1 MRAPKRRA
9 LLPGGLLAGTALMGV
24 FAPLG
29 AGSAGASSAQVTAV
43 GSAASY
49 VMMHNLFPT
58 SLNDLLP
65 GGTTADQRI
74 AATASLCS
82 GGVSYGAGDPVPNGS
97 QAGRAA
103 LHAEESAAS
112 NEQGCIDFVRSSSPP
127 EPGTT
132 TVSTRFDYY
141 AYALDALAPL
151 VGKNAG
157 GTRSSPTTLTLADLQ
172 DIYRCKPGYSN
183 WHTVTN
189 GANAPIVRFWPPPTS
204 STAVVYSQMLG
215 FTPTETHAFTAGSTC
230 TTAPIWHFT
239 VGGKTVV
246 GEEDSEEGIIYQAS
260 IDATTPV
267 ADAIDVYSVGRFASQ
282 WNTTTRYTETKIN
295 SITDT
300 AIGNFNAATLLLAEI
315 QNRVSSSKTAPF
327 AVFTPQSGTFN
338 ATTRRGRFG
347 TNTAVVNEGNEW
359 FSHMPTAGSA
369 PTASSAAVPGVLYV
383 YNVADS
389 SLPTYSEDK
398 MMVGFDNQAEG
409 TKSVLCNGD
418 DAVTIEASGFVPL
431 NTGST
436 APASSD
442 DAGATCR
449 EFPGKAYPGD
459 GPSRSWTDATWSEPT
474 GGGPGTA
481 PYAEQPGFPVLN
493 NTSTTLPV
501 TAAAAGDVM
510 LVMAHT
516 APSHGSSEVTSI
528 TDSAG
533 RITWQPAESAGLTS
547 APSGDVVEIWYGVVK
562 SAGATTID
570 VHWSGTTF
578 DHFVWA
584 DEWRS
589 VAGSSVTWSV
599 VAAGERNSS
608 LCVRGSC
615 AFPSLTAGST
625 PSLYWGWAYPAT
637 TSRAGSTPGVN
648 YYITT
653 EPTHGNVLVTD
664 PNVAAAATVT
674 PTFGQVTGTS
684 WYDAAA
690 VLMTASG

>member
-1 MRAPKRRA
+1 MRARKRRA
-9 LLPGGLLAGTALMGV
+9 LLTGGLLAGTAWAGFV
-24 FAPLG
+24 APLG

-65 GGTTADQRI
+65 GGTTTDQRI
-74 AATASLCS
+74 AETGSLCS
-82 GGVSYGAGDPVPNGS
+82 GGASYGAGDPVPNGS
-97 QAGRAA
+97 QAGKAA
-103 LHAEESAAS
+103 LHAEESAS
-112 NEQGCIDFVRSSSPP
+112 SDEQGCIDFVRSSSPP

-157 GTRSSPTTLTLADLQ
+157 GTRSSPVTLTLTDLQ
-172 DIYRCKPGYSN
+172 DIYRCKPGYGN
-183 WHTVTN
+183 WRTVTN
-189 GANAPIVRFWPPPTS
+189 GVNAPIVRFWPPPTS
-204 STAVVYSQMLG
+204 GTALVYSQILG
-215 FTPTETHAFTAGSTC
+215 FTPTRTHTSTAGSTC
-230 TTAPIWHFT
+230 STAPIWHFT

-246 GEEDSEEGIIYQAS
+246 GEENSEEGIIYQAS

-267 ADAIDVYSVGRFASQ
+267 ADAIDVYSVGRFSSQ
-282 WNTTTRYTETKIN
+282 WNTTTHYTKTKIN
-295 SITDT
+295 PITGA
-300 AIGNFNAATLLLAEI
+300 AIGNFNAATLLLARM
-315 QNRVSSSKTAPF
+315 QNRVASAATAPF
-327 AVFTPQSGTFN
+327 ALFTPQSGTFN
-338 ATTRRGRFG
+338 ATTRRGGFG

-359 FSHMPTAGSA
+359 FSHMPTAGST
-369 PTASSAAVPGVLYV
+369 PTGSSAAVPGVLYV

-389 SLPTYSEDK
+389 ALPTYSEDK

-418 DAVTIEASGFVPL
+418 DAATIEASGFVPL

-436 APASSD
+436 APSSSD
-442 DAGATCR
+442 EAGATCR
-449 EFPGKAYPGD
+449 EFPAKSYPGD
-459 GPSRSWTDATWSEPT
+459 GLTKSWTAATWSEPT
-474 GGGPGTA
+474 GGGSGTA
-481 PYAEQPGFPVLN
+481 PYIEQPGFPVIN

-501 TAAAAGDVM
+501 TTAAVGDVM

-533 RITWQPAESAGLTS
+533 RITWQSAESAGLTS

-570 VHWSGTTF
+570 VHWAGTTF

-589 VAGSSVTWSV
+589 VAGSSATWSV
-599 VAAGERNSS
+599 AAAGEKNSS
-608 LCVRGSC
+608 LCVKGSC
-615 AFPSLTAGST
+615 AFPSLIAGST

-637 TSRAGSTPGVN
+637 SSRAGSTPGVS

-664 PNVAAAATVT
+664 PTVAAAATLT

-690 VLMTASG
+690 VLMTARG